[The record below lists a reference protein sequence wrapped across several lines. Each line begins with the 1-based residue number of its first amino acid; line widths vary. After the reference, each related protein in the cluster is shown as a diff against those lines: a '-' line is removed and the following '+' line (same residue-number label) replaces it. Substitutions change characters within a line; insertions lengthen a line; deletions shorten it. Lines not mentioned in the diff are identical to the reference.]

1 MNDEICKAQIET
13 YKDLGYVVVEDL
25 FSNDELECWRTA
37 VDAGI
42 DLHISK
48 EMHHN
53 QKEESYYKNVFTQCV
68 NMWKSSEAV
77 KELVLDPRLG
87 KMAAELAGTEGM
99 RLYHDHA
106 LIKQPWANPTHFHSD
121 NPYDPFYSH
130 QMITLWLAL
139 DDATLQNG
147 CLCFLPGTHKSSSFE
162 KHVGLSENMNDL
174 FNLYPEWKEAEPKFI
189 EVSAG
194 DGIFFSGMTAHAAGP
209 NMSPR
214 PRRAFAMLFM
224 PTGSTYNG
232 QAAALPPEYAES
244 LKFGD
249 LLDNDEHLPL
259 LYTGN

>member
-1 MNDEICKAQIET
+1 MNDEISKAQIET
-13 YKDLGYVVVEDL
+13 YNDQGYVAVENL
-25 FSNDELECWRTA
+25 LPEDELERWRTA

-42 DLHISK
+42 DQHISK
-48 EMHHN
+48 EMHNN

-68 NMWKSSEAV
+68 NMWKSSDAI
-77 KELVLDPRLG
+77 KELVLDPRIG
-87 KMAAELAGTEGM
+87 KMASELAGTEGM

-106 LIKQPWANPTHFHSD
+106 LIKQPWANPTHWHSD

-139 DDATLQNG
+139 DDATLKNG
-147 CLCFLPGTHKSSSFE
+147 CLCFLPGTHKLSNFE
-162 KHVGLSENMNDL
+162 QSVGLSENMNDL
-174 FNLYPEWKEAEPKFI
+174 FNLYPEWREAEPKFI
-189 EVSAG
+189 EVKAG

-232 QAAALPPEYAES
+232 RPAALPPEYAES

-259 LYTGN
+259 LYTDN